1 MVRALPA
8 AGAVRF
14 DVVVAG
20 GDVVDG
26 LGGAAVRAD
35 VGVVGDRIVAL
46 GDLSAAEAGR
56 RIEAGGRIVAP
67 GFVDIHS
74 HSDFTLLVDP
84 EAESALSQ
92 GVTTEIVGNCGH
104 GCAPIADPRDPRV
117 TGNIYGWGEGVR
129 DLDWR
134 SVDGYLAAMEAAR
147 PAINVAS
154 LVPFGNLRLLAVGD
168 VAAPARA
175 HELAVMT
182 RELEAG
188 LDAGAVGL
196 STGLEYAAEANASGG
211 ELYAL
216 AAVVARRGR
225 LYATHTR
232 DRGLRVVEGTQE
244 AIETTRATGARTQV
258 AHILARRGSGGAEAN
273 AKIVDALE
281 DAAADGLPIAWD
293 VHTRLF
299 GITNVS
305 AALPPGS
312 TEPSDIRV
320 DADDP
325 NVISS
330 FGRAGWDRTFVL
342 EAGAGFA
349 DLADRSVA
357 DASAARGCEPRDLLV
372 AVLRA
377 ARDAG
382 DLHRPMVIGY
392 TYTEADIAA
401 AVRTSRC
408 AVGSDATTMNLDGR
422 LRDRMLPP
430 AFGWAA
436 WFLRRIVGE
445 LGALPLP
452 EAIRR
457 ITSLPA
463 MQAGLGDRGRVV
475 VGSKADLVAL
485 DLAAVRE
492 PDPVRPATLAS
503 GVTFTMVNGQVAFEN
518 GRVTDA
524 RAGEVIRA

>member
-1 MVRALPA
+1 M
-8 AGAVRF
+8 RF

-129 DLDWR
+129 ELDWR
-134 SVDGYLAAMEAAR
+134 SVDGYLGALEAAH
-147 PAINVAS
+147 PAINVAT

-258 AHILARRGSGGAEAN
+258 AHILARRGSGGVEAN

-312 TEPSDIRV
+312 REPSDIRV

-349 DLADRSVA
+349 DLADRSVGRRGGRSGLPAAGPARRGPARRARCRRSAPA
-357 DASAARGCEPRDLLV
+357 DGDRLHVHRGGHRGGRPDEPVRGRLGRDDDEPRRAPARPDAAAGVRMGGVVPAAHRGRARRAPAARSDQADHLAAGH
-372 AVLRA
+372 AGRA
-377 ARDAG
+377 GRSGPGSSSAR
-382 DLHRPMVIGY
+382 R
-392 TYTEADIAA
+392 
-401 AVRTSRC
+401 RTS
-408 AVGSDATTMNLDGR
+408 SPSTS
-422 LRDRMLPP
+422 
-430 AFGWAA
+430 
-436 WFLRRIVGE
+436 RRF
-445 LGALPLP
+445 AS
-452 EAIRR
+452 R
-457 ITSLPA
+457 T
-463 MQAGLGDRGRVV
+463 
-475 VGSKADLVAL
+475 
-485 DLAAVRE
+485 
-492 PDPVRPATLAS
+492 VRPATLAS
-503 GVTFTMVNGQVAFEN
+503 GVTFAMVNGQVAFEN